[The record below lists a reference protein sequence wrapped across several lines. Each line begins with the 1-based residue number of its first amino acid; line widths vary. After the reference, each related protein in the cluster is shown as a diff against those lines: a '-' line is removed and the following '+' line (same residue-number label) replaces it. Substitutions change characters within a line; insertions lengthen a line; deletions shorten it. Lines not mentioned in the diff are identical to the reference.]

1 MDSLH
6 FCIAVVPLAVYL
18 LMMGLLNL
26 RRRPFVT
33 TGARDA
39 ATLGIGVV
47 GFVIAGPMELF
58 FPEGAASQFGAWVW
72 LSLIVFYGLCVS
84 LVVLLMKPR
93 LVVYNVSLEELRP
106 ILSQIA
112 MELDP
117 KSRWIGDALVI
128 PRLKIHMHVEAVEWF
143 RNVQMLAGG
152 NQQSMEGWLRLERE
166 LKQHMGKVAVG
177 PNIMGIP
184 FVIAAALL
192 AVTVAGYLI
201 MDTEA
206 VKVAWDNFFRR

>member
-1 MDSLH
+1 
-6 FCIAVVPLAVYL
+6 
-18 LMMGLLNL
+18 
-26 RRRPFVT
+26 
-33 TGARDA
+33 
-39 ATLGIGVV
+39 
-47 GFVIAGPMELF
+47 
-58 FPEGAASQFGAWVW
+58 
-72 LSLIVFYGLCVS
+72 
-84 LVVLLMKPR
+84 
-93 LVVYNVSLEELRP
+93 
-106 ILSQIA
+106 

-128 PRLKIHMHVEAVEWF
+128 PRLKIHMHVEAVEWL

-184 FVIAAALL
+184 FIIAAALL
-192 AVTVAGYLI
+192 AATVTSYLI

>member
-6 FCIAVVPLAVYL
+6 FCIAIIPLAVYL
-18 LMMGLLNL
+18 LLMGLLNL

-58 FPEGAASQFGAWVW
+58 FPEGAASQFGPWVW

-106 ILSQIA
+106 ILSKIA

-128 PRLKIHMHVEAVEWF
+128 PQLKIHMHVEAVESL

-166 LKQHMGKVAVG
+166 LKEHMAKVAVG

-184 FVIAAALL
+184 FVIASVAL
-192 AVTVAGYLI
+192 AITVASYLI

-206 VKVAWDNFFRR
+206 VRVAWDNFFRR